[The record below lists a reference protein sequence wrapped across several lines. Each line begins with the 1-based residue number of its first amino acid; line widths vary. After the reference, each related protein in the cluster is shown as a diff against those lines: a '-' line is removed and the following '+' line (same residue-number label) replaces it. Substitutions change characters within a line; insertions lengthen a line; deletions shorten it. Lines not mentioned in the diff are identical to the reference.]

1 MRLARPASSC
11 CPSACG
17 GTALTRRD
25 GTTYD
30 FHAGF
35 PNGAMLRAGTE
46 RGTLKRPLEWRSSGS
61 LEDLIEMVE
70 TEAVWDV
77 RD

>member
-1 MRLARPASSC
+1 MIL
-11 CPSACG
+11 
-17 GTALTRRD
+17 
-25 GTTYD
+25 
-30 FHAGF
+30 
-35 PNGAMLRAGTE
+35 MLRAGTE